1 MNGGKVGLVAAAV
14 CIVLVAALVAFGP
27 LFW

>member
-1 MNGGKVGLVAAAV
+1 MDGGTVGVITALV

-27 LFW
+27 LLW